1 MTMGTQQAD
10 GQGFAQVSAGPGRR
24 LLNRI
29 VADYDHVSAVRRRRR
44 FERERRP
51 NDRPGLRAE
60 RQPEEHPENDFFH
73 PMVFICSIC
82 AIEIGGSLSPQ
93 FSVHTLP
100 RGKARARFTND
111 DARMT
116 FRC

>member
-1 MTMGTQQAD
+1 MGTKRAREFAD
-10 GQGFAQVSAGPGRR
+10 NCARTLSAGPGRR

-82 AIEIGGSLSPQ
+82 AIEIGGKPFAAV
-93 FSVHTLP
+93 FS
-100 RGKARARFTND
+100 A
-111 DARMT
+111 
-116 FRC
+116 